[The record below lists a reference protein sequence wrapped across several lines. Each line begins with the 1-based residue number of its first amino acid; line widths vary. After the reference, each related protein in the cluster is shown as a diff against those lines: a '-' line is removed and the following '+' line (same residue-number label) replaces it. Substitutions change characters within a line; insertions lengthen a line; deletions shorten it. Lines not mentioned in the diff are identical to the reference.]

1 MPTDTKTHISTS
13 GGLLTQAFIEN
24 VRNLKTSLPGTEA
37 AAFTL
42 PWDGQAKGQGDL
54 EGDVAAAWELLMERW
69 DAIRKDFP
77 EMDTS
82 EVRQRWLLPLFGLLD
97 FEPDYQR
104 GDTVL
109 ADDLR
114 FPLSHRGWASRQ
126 ANGQAGDEAAP
137 ALHLVP
143 PTQALDEKSGP
154 GRGLKAKSPHD
165 MVQVFLNTN
174 PTDRWAVLSNGR
186 FLRLLRDYHHTF
198 SKGYVQFDLESI
210 FETRNFSDFR
220 ALYRLCHASRFHVP
234 ETDEEKSE
242 EAQCP
247 LEGFYETA
255 LSTGVKVGEDLR
267 GQVRDAIEHLG
278 NGFLDTE
285 LIRELQGD
293 PEAAQDYYS
302 EILRVVYRMLFLLF
316 AEQRGLVPRSG
327 AELEGLYRRQYSLTA
342 LRERA
347 EEDLPDRDEHADLWH
362 GLAVT
367 FQMLEKGAE
376 ELGVF
381 GYDGMLFDTSRADF
395 LAGSRACD
403 NASLLKAVRSLT
415 LIEREGV
422 LQRIS
427 FLDLGVEELGS
438 IYESLLD
445 FTPRVTEHAEE
456 VNGREVTANTFFL
469 DPRGLE
475 RKQSGSYYTPESLV
489 NQLMKS
495 ALLPVMRSA
504 LREADLPVVGEDALD
519 EALTGLLEGYDDVPS
534 DDRERGVAAL
544 LDLDVCDPA
553 AGSGHFLVNANNVLG
568 AEVARLR
575 EGTEYPD
582 EDTVQEAK
590 RDVLARSIYAVDL
603 NPMAVELCKV
613 SLWIN
618 ASVADRPLNFLDHH
632 IKCGNALIGATPEL
646 LADGVPYEA
655 FALGRPGDDRD
666 LAKQLRKQN
675 RQERKESK
683 EGQGVQ
689 TGAFRVTALLESEE
703 DVQQYLELEGL
714 AETNPSLA
722 REKFIEYRAGDEYNE
737 AKMEADLWTAAFFWP
752 MPEGTDWAPTYSELF
767 RYQRQGPV
775 AIPHEKQQA
784 VERLAEKHRFFHWHV
799 EFPDV
804 FGSTGGIADG
814 TNGHA
819 DASDSDGGGFDVVLG
834 NPPWERIKLQEKEFF
849 AEKAPEIAGA
859 STAAKRRKK
868 IEALKEVGDPL
879 HAEYQE
885 AQRGSEALSTFLRES
900 GRYPLSAVG
909 DINTYQIFAGLVR
922 QVVSR
927 AGRVGTVVPSGIA
940 TDYYNQDYF
949 NALVE
954 EHALASLYDFENREG
969 LFHGVDSR
977 MKFCLLTLT
986 GPGAPAQ
993 EIDFAFFLTQADQLA
1008 DDERHFT
1015 MTRADLREINPN
1027 TGTCP
1032 TFRTRRDA
1040 ELTKTLYDAAPVLV
1054 NEEADE
1060 NPWGVSFLRMFD
1072 MSNDSGL
1079 FRTREELEDDGF
1091 ELRGNRFEAEGEAY
1105 LPLYEAKMLHQF
1117 DHRFATYETTDNAR
1131 DFAAGE
1137 HGNAECF
1144 PLSRHWV
1151 NEKNLSHGRDWWLA
1165 FRDIAR
1171 ATDVRTGIFS
1181 IIPKA
1186 GVGHTAPLILLP
1198 SYKTPKRCALLA
1210 SLNAFTLDF
1219 AVRQKLG
1226 GTHLTFYILKQL
1238 PVLPPER
1245 YTPALLRFIVPRVME
1260 LSYTAWDL
1268 AAFADDVWRE
1278 AGDALKEAVADQWQA
1293 SAEATGG
1300 GHRGAAPPDWV
1311 ECSGDAE
1318 ESFPHA
1324 PFMWDAER
1332 RRRLRAEL
1340 DALYGHLYGLEREEL
1355 SYILDTFPIV
1365 KRKDVEAFGD
1375 YRTKR
1380 LVLKQYDAQE
1390 ENSVDE
1396 EFKIRDAAGPDAPSF
1411 FRRAVITA
1419 EIIHQLHRERT
1430 LGQTKLQKLQFL
1442 CELHAGIQD
1451 IRTKYFRK
1459 QRGPL
1464 DNKFVYGVESMAE
1477 KQRWFSATKEQ
1488 DRTYYEPLEGDGSH
1502 RKYFNKYRE
1511 EQRQKIQQVLET
1523 MRSWDTERCGIVAT
1537 LYAAWNDL
1545 LIEGEDPDDEEILRE
1560 VLNDWNES
1568 KKDISEKRWRRALG
1582 WMKKEGWVPQGHG
1595 SKTIKTEPG

>member
-1 MPTDTKTHISTS
+1 MPTDTKTHITTS

-42 PWDGQAKGQGDL
+42 PWNGQAKGQGDL

-165 MVQVFLNTN
+165 MVQVFLNAN

-220 ALYRLCHASRFHVP
+220 ALYRLCHASRFRVP
-234 ETDEEKSE
+234 ETDEEESE

-367 FQMLEKGAE
+367 FQVLEKGTE

-395 LAGSRACD
+395 LGERACD

-415 LIEREGV
+415 LIDREGV

-456 VNGREVTANTFFL
+456 VDGRDVAAHTFFL

-519 EALTGLLEGYDDVPS
+519 EALTGLLDGYDDVPS
-534 DDRERGVAAL
+534 DDCERGVEAL

-582 EDTVQEAK
+582 EDAVQEAK
-590 RDVLARSIYAVDL
+590 RDVLARCIYAVDL

-752 MPEGTDWAPTYSELF
+752 MPEGTDWAPTYGELF
-767 RYQRQGPV
+767 RYQRHGPA

-784 VERLAEKHRFFHWHV
+784 VERLAAKHRFFHWHV

-804 FGSTGGIADG
+804 FGKGSAEEQEKGSEKE
-814 TNGHA
+814 NGSIKGNA
-819 DASDSDGGGFDVVLG
+819 DAQENPHTPAPPHSQTGFDVVLG

-885 AQRGSEALSTFLRES
+885 AQRDSEALSTFLRES

-986 GPGAPAQ
+986 GPGAPAR

-1008 DDERHFT
+1008 DAEQRFALT
-1015 MTRADLREINPN
+1015 PEEILLLNPN

-1032 TFRTRRDA
+1032 VFRKRRDA
-1040 ELTKTLYDAAPVLV
+1040 KLTLKLHGNAPVLV
-1054 NEEADE
+1054 NEADDL
-1060 NPWGVSFLRMFD
+1060 NSWHAHYSQGLFHS
-1072 MSNDSGL
+1072 SGDSGL
-1079 FRTREELEDDGF
+1079 FVEGEDIATNGKSRMKDDGKTM
-1091 ELRGNRFEAEGEAY
+1091 
-1105 LPLYEAKMLHQF
+1105 LPLYEGKVFRQF
-1117 DHRFATYETTDNAR
+1117 DHRYATYREGDRYLTNDKEKRQAEFTISTRYWVSSR
-1131 DFAAGE
+1131 DIEEAKPSEWDRKWMVG
-1137 HGNAECF
+1137 
-1144 PLSRHWV
+1144 
-1151 NEKNLSHGRDWWLA
+1151 

-1171 ATDVRTGIFS
+1171 PTDIRTALFS
-1181 IIPKA
+1181 LIPNVGVSDQA
-1186 GVGHTAPLILLP
+1186 GLLFF
-1198 SYKTPKRCALLA
+1198 SRNTTTPEVSCLLA
-1210 SLNAFTLDF
+1210 NTNAFVLDF
-1219 AVRQKLG
+1219 AARQKVG
-1226 GTHLTFYILKQL
+1226 GAHLKKYIAYQL
-1238 PVLPPER
+1238 PIHHSER
-1245 YTPALLRFIVPRVME
+1245 YTPALLRFIVPRVLE
-1260 LSYTAWDL
+1260 LSYAAWDL

-1278 AGDALKEAVADQWQA
+1278 AGGALQEAIADQWQA

-1311 ECSGDAE
+1311 ERSGNAE
-1318 ESFPHA
+1318 EQFPHA

-1375 YRTKR
+1375 FRTKK
-1380 LVLKQYDAQE
+1380 LVLHCFDQMQE
-1390 ENSVDE
+1390 ASDDGTPYES
-1396 EFKIRDAAGPDAPSF
+1396 ITGAPPVVLSGL
-1411 FRRAVITA
+1411 RPSGVA
-1419 EIIHQLHRERT
+1419 EAH
-1430 LGQTKLQKLQFL
+1430 
-1442 CELHAGIQD
+1442 
-1451 IRTKYFRK
+1451 
-1459 QRGPL
+1459 
-1464 DNKFVYGVESMAE
+1464 S
-1477 KQRWFSATKEQ
+1477 
-1488 DRTYYEPLEGDGSH
+1488 
-1502 RKYFNKYRE
+1502 
-1511 EQRQKIQQVLET
+1511 
-1523 MRSWDTERCGIVAT
+1523 
-1537 LYAAWNDL
+1537 
-1545 LIEGEDPDDEEILRE
+1545 
-1560 VLNDWNES
+1560 
-1568 KKDISEKRWRRALG
+1568 
-1582 WMKKEGWVPQGHG
+1582 
-1595 SKTIKTEPG
+1595 